1 MSLRF
6 TATDEA
12 LRPMGRS
19 TAGVTGMKFRSDDW
33 LLDAAVVTDDSF
45 VFVATE
51 KGYAK
56 KTATSQYRT
65 QNRGGLGIKVAKLSE
80 ERGDLAGAIIVEE
93 EDEVLVVLES
103 GKVVRSPSTEVPAR
117 GRDTMGVVFT
127 RFDDTDRIL
136 AIAKNSER
144 NLVAEDG
151 DDESPASS
159 DADTPTPPEG
169 SSVDETTEADPT
181 EDVND

>member
-1 MSLRF
+1 M
-6 TATDEA
+6 
-12 LRPMGRS
+12 
-19 TAGVTGMKFRSDDW
+19 
-33 LLDAAVVTDDSF
+33 
-45 VFVATE
+45 
-51 KGYAK
+51 
-56 KTATSQYRT
+56 
-65 QNRGGLGIKVAKLSE
+65 
-80 ERGDLAGAIIVEE
+80 AGAIIVEE

-144 NLVAEDG
+144 NLVSEEG
-151 DDESPASS
+151 DDDAEAGQDAGTPA
-159 DADTPTPPEG
+159 DPGGT
-169 SSVDETTEADPT
+169 SVDETTDADPT

>member
-1 MSLRF
+1 
-6 TATDEA
+6 
-12 LRPMGRS
+12 
-19 TAGVTGMKFRSDDW
+19 
-33 LLDAAVVTDDSF
+33 
-45 VFVATE
+45 
-51 KGYAK
+51 
-56 KTATSQYRT
+56 
-65 QNRGGLGIKVAKLSE
+65 
-80 ERGDLAGAIIVEE
+80 LAGAIIVEE

-144 NLVAEDG
+144 NLVSEDG
-151 DDESPASS
+151 DDEPPASP

-169 SSVDETTEADPT
+169 SSVEETTEADPT